1 MTNYFSFQH
10 FRKMNVRF
18 MLLKKIPLC
27 MKLSVI
33 MLFICVGLAYA
44 SDSYSQN
51 VLLNIDV
58 NNKSVQEVLDE
69 IEKQSD
75 FHFFYN
81 NKQVNTSR
89 IVSIKSK
96 QKNVFNVLEQL
107 FSGTNISYKVL
118 DKSIILSPKEVLV
131 AQQKSRKIT
140 GVVTDGKGEPVP
152 GANVIQRGTTNG
164 TISDIDGKFS
174 LEVPDNATLV
184 ISFIGYVTKNIAV
197 GHKEIFKNT
206 LLEDSRKLDEVVVT
220 ALGIKKKKK
229 ALGYAVQKVKGDNL
243 PLAKTV
249 DVTTSL
255 TGKVAGLNIQNS
267 TEFNETPKIKLR
279 GETPLII
286 VDGVPY
292 GNITLD
298 EIASDDIESIDV
310 LKGATA
316 SALYGARGTSGAIM
330 ITTKK
335 GANEEG
341 LNININ
347 SNTMFFSGYLAF
359 PETQHSYSRGF
370 GGKYNNDYV
379 WGDKLDIGRTAI
391 LWDPFNYEW
400 REQELVSK
408 GKDNFKNFLQ
418 FSMVTNN
425 NVNISQ
431 KGKYGSFRASI
442 TEVYNK
448 GQYPN
453 QNLNKITFSVGGEMT
468 WKNFKMDASAAY
480 NKRVS
485 TNDHGSGYSGSY
497 IYDMVIWG
505 GSEYDVRDYRN
516 YWVKGK
522 EGMQQNW
529 YDDSWYDN
537 PWFKAYEIT
546 DAYDIDVVNA
556 ALNASYEITPWLKAM
571 VRSGVDVY
579 TKRNEWKNPISANQA
594 WDKKGFF
601 GVSRGTDMS
610 INTDAMLMAD
620 KTWGKFNMNLLGG
633 GNIYYTRYDFMSS
646 KTKGGL
652 SIPEFYSLNASIDP
666 IEATSELQQKRV
678 NSVYGK
684 ASLSWASTYF
694 LDVTGRNDWSST
706 LSSDQRSYFYPSV
719 SGSIVLSEIVKLPTW
734 WDFLKVRASWTTAK
748 EDAKIY
754 ANNNVYSVSTNVW
767 DGLSTASYPS
777 SKIGGQV
784 RPKKSE
790 VWEVGTAT
798 NMFKN
803 RLFLDFSYYRKME
816 SDFIIEGGVS
826 SATGFN
832 SIQTNFK
839 ETRLRSGFE
848 ITIGGTPIQTKDF
861 SWDIL
866 TNWSHDQ
873 YTYKTIDPDYSTKK
887 PWVKEGASWDWLAVY
902 DWERDPEGNIIHNGG
917 MPVKQNFQTKIG
929 NTTPDLVWGITNTFK
944 YKNFTLS
951 FTLDGRVG
959 GLSYSKTHQM
969 LWNTGAVIDTDTQ
982 WRYEEV
988 VNGNKTY
995 IGQGVK
1001 VVSGSV
1007 TRDPDGNIIE
1017 DTRVFAPNDVVVS
1030 YESYIS
1036 KYHDSHHNA
1045 CRQNILKETFFK
1057 LRNLS
1062 LTYDLPSTLCQKMK
1076 MKSASIGF
1084 TGQNL
1089 FLWAKEYKYADPDK
1103 GGDSSGT
1110 ESLNSPSQRY
1120 MGFNLKVNF

>member
-1 MTNYFSFQH
+1 
-10 FRKMNVRF
+10 
-18 MLLKKIPLC
+18 
-27 MKLSVI
+27 
-33 MLFICVGLAYA
+33 
-44 SDSYSQN
+44 
-51 VLLNIDV
+51 
-58 NNKSVQEVLDE
+58 
-69 IEKQSD
+69 
-75 FHFFYN
+75 
-81 NKQVNTSR
+81 
-89 IVSIKSK
+89 
-96 QKNVFNVLEQL
+96 
-107 FSGTNISYKVL
+107 
-118 DKSIILSPKEVLV
+118 
-131 AQQKSRKIT
+131 
-140 GVVTDGKGEPVP
+140 
-152 GANVIQRGTTNG
+152 
-164 TISDIDGKFS
+164 
-174 LEVPDNATLV
+174 
-184 ISFIGYVTKNIAV
+184 
-197 GHKEIFKNT
+197 
-206 LLEDSRKLDEVVVT
+206 
-220 ALGIKKKKK
+220 
-229 ALGYAVQKVKGDNL
+229 
-243 PLAKTV
+243 
-249 DVTTSL
+249 
-255 TGKVAGLNIQNS
+255 
-267 TEFNETPKIKLR
+267 
-279 GETPLII
+279 
-286 VDGVPY
+286 
-292 GNITLD
+292 
-298 EIASDDIESIDV
+298 
-310 LKGATA
+310 
-316 SALYGARGTSGAIM
+316 
-330 ITTKK
+330 
-335 GANEEG
+335 
-341 LNININ
+341 
-347 SNTMFFSGYLAF
+347 
-359 PETQHSYSRGF
+359 
-370 GGKYNNDYV
+370 
-379 WGDKLDIGRTAI
+379 
-391 LWDPFNYEW
+391 
-400 REQELVSK
+400 
-408 GKDNFKNFLQ
+408 
-418 FSMVTNN
+418 MVTNN

-448 GQYPN
+448 GQYLN

-887 PWVKEGASWDWLAVY
+887 PWVKEGVSWDWLAVY

-917 MPVKQNFQTKIG
+917 MPVK
-929 NTTPDLVWGITNTFK
+929 
-944 YKNFTLS
+944 
-951 FTLDGRVG
+951 
-959 GLSYSKTHQM
+959 
-969 LWNTGAVIDTDTQ
+969 
-982 WRYEEV
+982 
-988 VNGNKTY
+988 
-995 IGQGVK
+995 
-1001 VVSGSV
+1001 
-1007 TRDPDGNIIE
+1007 
-1017 DTRVFAPNDVVVS
+1017 
-1030 YESYIS
+1030 
-1036 KYHDSHHNA
+1036 
-1045 CRQNILKETFFK
+1045 
-1057 LRNLS
+1057 
-1062 LTYDLPSTLCQKMK
+1062 
-1076 MKSASIGF
+1076 
-1084 TGQNL
+1084 
-1089 FLWAKEYKYADPDK
+1089 
-1103 GGDSSGT
+1103 
-1110 ESLNSPSQRY
+1110 
-1120 MGFNLKVNF
+1120 

>member
-1 MTNYFSFQH
+1 
-10 FRKMNVRF
+10 
-18 MLLKKIPLC
+18 
-27 MKLSVI
+27 
-33 MLFICVGLAYA
+33 
-44 SDSYSQN
+44 
-51 VLLNIDV
+51 
-58 NNKSVQEVLDE
+58 
-69 IEKQSD
+69 
-75 FHFFYN
+75 
-81 NKQVNTSR
+81 
-89 IVSIKSK
+89 
-96 QKNVFNVLEQL
+96 
-107 FSGTNISYKVL
+107 
-118 DKSIILSPKEVLV
+118 
-131 AQQKSRKIT
+131 
-140 GVVTDGKGEPVP
+140 
-152 GANVIQRGTTNG
+152 
-164 TISDIDGKFS
+164 
-174 LEVPDNATLV
+174 
-184 ISFIGYVTKNIAV
+184 
-197 GHKEIFKNT
+197 
-206 LLEDSRKLDEVVVT
+206 
-220 ALGIKKKKK
+220 
-229 ALGYAVQKVKGDNL
+229 
-243 PLAKTV
+243 
-249 DVTTSL
+249 
-255 TGKVAGLNIQNS
+255 
-267 TEFNETPKIKLR
+267 
-279 GETPLII
+279 
-286 VDGVPY
+286 
-292 GNITLD
+292 
-298 EIASDDIESIDV
+298 
-310 LKGATA
+310 
-316 SALYGARGTSGAIM
+316 
-330 ITTKK
+330 
-335 GANEEG
+335 
-341 LNININ
+341 
-347 SNTMFFSGYLAF
+347 
-359 PETQHSYSRGF
+359 
-370 GGKYNNDYV
+370 
-379 WGDKLDIGRTAI
+379 
-391 LWDPFNYEW
+391 
-400 REQELVSK
+400 
-408 GKDNFKNFLQ
+408 
-418 FSMVTNN
+418 MVTNN

-594 WDKKGFF
+594 WDKKGFFGVSRGTDMSINTDAMLMADKTWGKFNMNLLGGGNIYYTRYDFMSSKTKGGLSIPEFYSLNASIDPIEATSELQQKRVNSVYGKASLSWASTYFLDVTGRNDWSSTLSSDQRSYFYPSVSGSIVLSEIVKLPTWWDFLKVRASWTTAKEDAKIYANNNF

-969 LWNTGAVIDTDTQ
+969 LWNTGAGIDTDTQ